1 VTITVAIARK
11 WQKSMVDV
19 NKLLVCGGAGF
30 IGSSL
35 AVGLKQ
41 KFPECQII
49 CFDNLR
55 RRGSELNLSRLKEH
69 GIQFM
74 HGDIRVASDLS
85 PDVLDVD
92 VIIDCSAEPSVLAG
106 FSSPDYVLQ
115 TNLVGTINLLELAR
129 QTRAAFLF
137 LSTSRIYPVEPL
149 KSIELI
155 EAETRFAIAPGQTL
169 KGFSSAGVA
178 EDFLLQGYRTLYGT
192 TKLAS
197 ELLVE
202 EYRHAY
208 GLRAIVNRCGVV
220 TGPWQMGKVDQGVF
234 VLWVAA
240 HHFQKSLKYIGYGG
254 SGKQVRDLL
263 HVDDLLN
270 LVDYQLQHFD
280 ELDGDVLNVGGGMS
294 NSLSLLET
302 TQLCQAITQNTIDIA
317 PVSEERPGDV
327 PLFAMDC
334 NRLNQRTGWQPT
346 HSPEKTLEDIYRWL
360 LAHETMLKPILA

>member
-1 VTITVAIARK
+1 
-11 WQKSMVDV
+11 MVDI
-19 NKLLVCGGAGF
+19 NKLLICGGAGF

-41 KFPECQII
+41 RFPECQVI

-55 RRGSELNLSRLKEH
+55 RRGSELNLSRLKEV
-69 GIQFM
+69 GIQFV
-74 HGDIRVASDLS
+74 HGDIRIASDLA

-92 VIIDCSAEPSVLAG
+92 IIIDCSAEPSVLAG

-115 TNLVGTINLLELAR
+115 TNLVGTVNLLELAR
-129 QTRAAFLF
+129 KTRAAFLF

-155 EAETRFAIAPGQTL
+155 EEETRFAISPHQQL
-169 KGFSSAGVA
+169 KGFSAAGVA
-178 EDFLLQGYRTLYGT
+178 EDFPLQGYRTLYGT
-192 TKLAS
+192 TKLSS

-208 GLRAIVNRCGVV
+208 GLKAIINRCGVV

-254 SGKQVRDLL
+254 TGKQVRDLL

-270 LVDYQLQHFD
+270 LVEYQLQHFD
-280 ELDGDVLNVGGGMS
+280 ELDGDILNVGGGIS
-294 NSLSLLET
+294 SSLSLLET
-302 TQLCQAITQNTIDIA
+302 TRLCQEITQKSIDIL
-317 PVSEERPGDV
+317 PVPEARPGDV
-327 PLFAMDC
+327 PLFVMDSS
-334 NRLNQRTGWQPT
+334 RLYQRTGWEPVRT
-346 HSPEKTLEDIYRWL
+346 PEKTLEDIYQWL
-360 LAHETMLKPILA
+360 LAHETMLKPVLA